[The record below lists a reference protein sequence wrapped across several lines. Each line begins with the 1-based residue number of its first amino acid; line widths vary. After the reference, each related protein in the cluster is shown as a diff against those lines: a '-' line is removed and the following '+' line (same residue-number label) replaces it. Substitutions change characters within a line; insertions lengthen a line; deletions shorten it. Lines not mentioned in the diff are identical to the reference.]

1 MSRNYEDPKLV
12 EFETR
17 IKNASS
23 ESEKIAISKEA
34 MVYLT
39 ETGQKIDVERIE
51 GVVQFATMMVESILD
66 SIVMTAADLG
76 QTEVPVGFLKD
87 LRGSVGPMISQK
99 MFEATDMLGVPLDYG
114 DVPDDLSGLLS

>member
-1 MSRNYEDPKLV
+1 MSHNYEDPKLV

-17 IKNASS
+17 IQNASS
-23 ESEKIAISKEA
+23 GSEKIAISKEA

-39 ETGQKIDVERIE
+39 ETGQKVDVERIE
-51 GVVQFATMMVESILD
+51 NVVQFATMMVESILD

-76 QTEVPVGFLKD
+76 RTEVPVGFLKD

-114 DVPDDLSGLLS
+114 DVPDDLSGLL